1 MHPRRAIR
9 SLVAA
14 LVILAMIVATPAIA
28 ATGAM
33 PSIGIAVQPG
43 ETVSPEA
50 RVVVVWEPGLV
61 SASTVRAQ
69 VERRGFELRRE
80 LRLGERRAAVLS
92 TPPGQ
97 DAAAAAR
104 VLEAIPGVAYAEP
117 DNSVRATFSPND
129 PIYTMGLQW
138 SHERIQSEAAWDI
151 TMGDRS
157 VIVAVLDTGVD
168 HEHPELVPALDTDL
182 GRDVVNDDY
191 WADDDE
197 AHGTMVSGVIVAAS
211 NNATGMASVA
221 PGVTLMPVKVLDENG
236 IGFDSDVAE
245 GIYWALDHGADIISM
260 SLGGEGASA
269 TLGDAVQA
277 AQDAGVLVIA
287 AAGNTGMEGVNYP
300 AAYPWAIAVAATTPT
315 DTVASYSTF
324 GPEVLL
330 SAPGGEITFDE
341 DGNHDWTTT
350 IASCFPLD
358 MTPSGDIPYDY
369 GFGTSLAVPHV
380 TGAAALLMSHDANAS
395 ALEVRE
401 ALVSTAKDLGDP
413 GVDPYYGAGL
423 IQMADALV
431 YLTDTL
437 PPTTTSDAQAQYL
450 DEATIA
456 LWADDGSGTGVADTF
471 YRLDGGAETTYTAPV
486 TVTGYGSHELSFWSV
501 DVAGNVESAQT
512 AAFEVVHPFAAKR
525 LAGSNRYATALAIS
539 REVFDAGSAPHV
551 VLATGEA
558 FADALSASAL
568 AGIYDGPLLLT
579 ARDTLAPGVLA
590 ELDRLGATHVTIVGG
605 ASAVSGTVAS
615 QLGSAG
621 LTVHRVYG
629 SDRYRTASAVA
640 AKVRAASGSTI
651 AFVVRG
657 DGFADALAVS
667 PLAYAEGIPILLV
680 EPDSIPAGTSFS
692 GVSSVVIAGGTT
704 AVSSAVESSIKRR
717 GIAVT
722 RVRGADRYATAVAVA
737 RYGIGRGWVTRSYI
751 GMATG
756 AGFADA
762 LAGGAAAGHA
772 GGALVLTDPSVLS
785 ASAAAYLAESRADVR
800 VLHVYGGVSAV
811 GTSPYAAAV
820 ALCD

>member
-1 MHPRRAIR
+1 MAGL
-9 SLVAA
+9 LV
-14 LVILAMIVATPAIA
+14 LAMIIA
-28 ATGAM
+28 APAAAAPSAM
-33 PSIGIAVQPG
+33 PSIGITLQPG
-43 ETVSPEA
+43 EAVSAEAREA
-50 RVVVVWEPGLV
+50 RVIVVWEPGVV
-61 SASTVRAQ
+61 SASAVRAQ
-69 VERRGFELRRE
+69 AERRGFSLRRE
-80 LRLGERRAAVLS
+80 LRLGDRRAAVLS

-104 VLEAIPGVAYAEP
+104 SLEAIPGVAYAEP
-117 DNSVRATFSPND
+117 DNTVHATLSPND

-138 SHERIQSEAAWDI
+138 PHERIQSEAAWDV

-168 HEHPELVPALDTDL
+168 HEHPELVPALDPDL
-182 GRDVVNDDY
+182 GRDIVNDDY

-197 AHGTMVSGVIVAAS
+197 AHGTMVGGVIVAAS
-211 NNATGMASVA
+211 NNATGMAGVA

-236 IGFDSDVAE
+236 MGFDSDVAE

-269 TLGDAVQA
+269 TLADAVQA
-277 AQDAGVLVIA
+277 AEDAGVLVIA
-287 AAGNTGMEGVNYP
+287 AAGNTGAEGVNYP

-330 SAPGGEITFDE
+330 SAPGGEITFD
-341 DGNHDWTTT
+341 DAGKPDWTTT
-350 IASCFPLD
+350 VLSCYPLD
-358 MTPSGDIPYDY
+358 LTPSGHLPYAW

-380 TGAAALLMSHDANAS
+380 TGAAALLMSHVASAS
-395 ALEVRE
+395 ALDVRA

-413 GVDPYYGAGL
+413 GADPYYGAGL
-423 IQMADALV
+423 IQMADALLYV
-431 YLTDTL
+431 SDDQ
-437 PPTTTSDAQAQYL
+437 PPVTTSDARDTYIDSAV
-450 DEATIA
+450 IA
-456 LWADDGSGTGVADTF
+456 LFADDGSGTGVADTF
-471 YRLDGGAETTYTAPV
+471 YRLDGGADTTYTAPFS
-486 TVTGYGSHELSFWSV
+486 VTGYGPHELSFWSV
-501 DVAGNVESAQT
+501 DVAGNVEPTRT
-512 AAFEVVHPFAAKR
+512 AAFEIVRPFVAKR
-525 LAGSNRYATALAIS
+525 LDGSNRYATALAIS
-539 REVFDAGSAPHV
+539 REVFGAGSAPHV
-551 VLATGEA
+551 VLATGED

-568 AGIYDGPLLLT
+568 AGVYDGPLLLT
-579 ARDTLAPGVLA
+579 PRDTIAPGVMA
-590 ELDRLGATHVTIVGG
+590 ELDRLGATGVTIVGG
-605 ASAVSGTVAS
+605 TSAVSSVVEA
-615 QLGSAG
+615 QLRSAG
-621 LTVHRVYG
+621 LTVRRIPG

-640 AKVRAASGSTI
+640 ATVRAASGSKI
-651 AFVVRG
+651 AFVARG

-692 GVSSVVIAGGTT
+692 GVSSVVIAGGTS
-704 AVSSAVESSIKRR
+704 AVSSAVERSIISR

-722 RVRGADRYATAVAVA
+722 RKQGADRYATAVELAG
-737 RYGIGRGWVTRSYI
+737 YGVQKGWLTRAYI

-756 AGFADA
+756 AGFADG

-785 ASAAAYLAESRADVR
+785 APAAAYLDESRGDVR
-800 VLHVYGGVSAV
+800 VLHVYGGESAV
-811 GTSPYAAAV
+811 GPGPYTTAV